1 MLDVADI
8 AAASSLTPG
17 QDGRRM
23 AGAGGQG
30 HQDHLSL
37 YLDAQQVGLRL
48 ISVSTKVAF
57 QTFSDIF
64 VV

>member
-8 AAASSLTPG
+8 GSQQPVHLL
-17 QDGRRM
+17 DGRRM

-48 ISVSTKVAF
+48 ISVYTKVAI
-57 QTFSDIF
+57 QTFSEDSDLF
-64 VV
+64 

>member
-1 MLDVADI
+1 
-8 AAASSLTPG
+8 
-17 QDGRRM
+17 M

-48 ISVSTKVAF
+48 ISVSTKEAI

>member
-1 MLDVADI
+1 
-8 AAASSLTPG
+8 
-17 QDGRRM
+17 M

-48 ISVSTKVAF
+48 ISVSTKVAI

-64 VV
+64 VVYVVVSVYF